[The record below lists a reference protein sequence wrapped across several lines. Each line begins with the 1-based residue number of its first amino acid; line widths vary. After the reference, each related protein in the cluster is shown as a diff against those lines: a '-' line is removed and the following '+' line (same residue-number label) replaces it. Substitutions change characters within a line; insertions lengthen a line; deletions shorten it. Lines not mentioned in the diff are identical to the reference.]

1 MCVERAFYDAIR
13 GSKYN
18 FRVLTLEGADGD
30 DSEDGMRPRKFDEE
44 SGKYVWDKPEELMS
58 EPDPNPCNV
67 YQGVKYSD
75 LPTTYI
81 LGDSM
86 VYNQ

>member
-1 MCVERAFYDAIR
+1 VCAEKAYYDAIR

-18 FRVLTLEGADGD
+18 FRVLTLDGVDGD
-30 DSEDGMRPRKFDEE
+30 DSEDGMRLRKFDEE
-44 SGKYVWDKPEELMS
+44 SGRYVWNKPEDFL
-58 EPDPNPCNV
+58 EPDPVPCSV
-67 YQGVKYSD
+67 YQGFKYGD
-75 LPTTYI
+75 LPTTYV